1 MLTSKRLIVA
11 FLLATAVLVA
21 WPAVADLVVS
31 YTLRRVTINDMTEL
45 EIRRGSEP
53 GQILA
58 VGYFE
63 VKDTT
68 GAVRET
74 GTAAIELTTPQA
86 NAIVS
91 FINSSVVPA
100 FNAQRGL

>member
-1 MLTSKRLIVA
+1 MSLQRRTVVA
-11 FLLATAVLVA
+11 CLVAALVLLA

-31 YTLRRVTINDMTEL
+31 YTLRQVTINDMTEL
-45 EIRRGSEP
+45 EIRRGNEP

-68 GAVRET
+68 GSVRET

-86 NAIVS
+86 NTIVS

-100 FNAQRGL
+100 FNTQRGL